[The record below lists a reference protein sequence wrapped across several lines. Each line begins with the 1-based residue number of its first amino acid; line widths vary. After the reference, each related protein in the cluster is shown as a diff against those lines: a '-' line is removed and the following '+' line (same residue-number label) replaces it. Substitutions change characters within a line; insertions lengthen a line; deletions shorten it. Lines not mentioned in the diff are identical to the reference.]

1 MTPDRSSYDP
11 ASDPEAWAALRR
23 RSRRIA
29 AVVAVVIGLLVALV
43 LRAEHVDWPVSI
55 VAGIGVGVGVVVIAG
70 WLIERTMYAEGDP
83 PR

>member
-1 MTPDRSSYDP
+1 M
-11 ASDPEAWAALRR
+11 
-23 RSRRIA
+23 
-29 AVVAVVIGLLVALV
+29 GLLVALV

-55 VAGIGVGVGVVVIAG
+55 VAGVGVGVGVVVIAG